1 MILKGCFK
9 MYKTWKPR
17 NLRLLLSCELHKT
30 KTDLWMEN
38 QSELF
43 FFLFL
48 ATLQHTDFPSQG
60 SDLSHSWVLCCSC
73 GNASSH
79 FTGPGINLAS
89 WCYINTTNLVVSHWK
104 LQSKLFN
111 LTKGHQ
117 KSSRLTL
124 ELFQTYQCLFYIEI
138 FLISFLSY
146 WCFCY
151 FLLWEFSISP
161 NSSPDDLTQ
170 LFPHK
175 HTMFDKE
182 SI

>member
-1 MILKGCFK
+1 MDG
-9 MYKTWKPR
+9 KPVR
-17 NLRLLLSCELHKT
+17 T
-30 KTDLWMEN
+30 
-38 QSELF
+38 
-43 FFLFL
+43 FLFSFSGHP
-48 ATLQHTDFPSQG
+48 AAYRFPKPGIRSEPQLG
-60 SDLSHSWVLCCSC
+60 
-73 GNASSH
+73 SH

-138 FLISFLSY
+138 FLISFFSY
-146 WCFCY
+146 WCLCY
-151 FLLWEFSISP
+151 FLLCEFSISP